1 MPPDSSSESAGT
13 PSGFTALRH
22 RELTTFLIS
31 KLIAFSSHHMIV
43 MAVGYQIYDLTG
55 DAMALAYLSL
65 VMVCPTFCFALFTGY
80 VSDRFDRRMVL
91 SAGYAGMALA
101 SAGIWLISDL
111 GLITTPWVYVALF
124 VNGTARAFANPATT
138 SIIPNLVPTDEFPNA
153 ITWNTVTTRATQIG
167 GPALGGVLYLFGPEV
182 VYATAAVCCA
192 VGALGTLRITP
203 RKPPA
208 TGTKPGMGE
217 LLAGVVYVYRSKII
231 FGAML
236 LDLII
241 ILSATVNAVLPIIA
255 KDVLDV
261 GPAGAGT
268 LRSAMA
274 AGGLATALA
283 MTHMPINRQAGQLMF
298 LGAALLALS
307 AIVVG
312 LSPWFPLTVIAMAV
326 MGMADMFNVNI
337 RHTLMQVA
345 TPDNMRGRV
354 SAFAVLAAGS
364 ATEIGGF
371 RASVTAAAIGIVPSV
386 VAGGVVGLILIA
398 LCWKLYPELARVQRY
413 DRVE

>member
-1 MPPDSSSESAGT
+1 MSPDPSSQSAGT
-13 PSGFTALRH
+13 ASGFAALRH
-22 RELTTFLIS
+22 RELTNFLVS

-43 MAVGYQIYDLTG
+43 VAVGYQIYDLTG

-91 SAGYAGMALA
+91 SLGYAGMAA
-101 SAGIWLISDL
+101 ACAGIWLISEQ
-111 GLITTPWVYVALF
+111 GLITTPWTYVALF
-124 VNGTARAFANPATT
+124 LNGTARAFANPATT
-138 SIIPNLVPTDEFPNA
+138 SIIPNLVPKDEFPNA
-153 ITWNTVTTRATQIG
+153 MTWNTVTTRATQIG
-167 GPALGGVLYLFGPEV
+167 GPALGGILYLFSPEI
-182 VYATAAVCCA
+182 VYGTAAICCA
-192 VGALGTLRITP
+192 IGALGTLRITP
-203 RKPPA
+203 RKPTA
-208 TGTKPGMGE
+208 TGKKPGIGE

-231 FGAML
+231 FGAIL

-241 ILSATVNAVLPIIA
+241 ILSASVTAVLPIIA

-268 LRSAMA
+268 LRSVMA
-274 AGGLATALA
+274 AGGLTTALV
-283 MTHMPINRQAGQLMF
+283 MTHIPINRQAGQLMF

-312 LSPWFPLTVIAMAV
+312 LSPWFPLTIVAMAF

-337 RHTLMQVA
+337 RHTLLQVA

-354 SAFAVLAAGS
+354 SAVALLAAGS

-371 RASVTAAAIGIVPSV
+371 RASVTAAAFGVVSSV
-386 VAGGVVGLILIA
+386 VVGGIAGLILIA
-398 LCWKLYPELARVQRY
+398 LCWKLYPELAKVQRY

>member
-1 MPPDSSSESAGT
+1 MSPDSSSQPPGT
-13 PSGFTALRH
+13 VSGFTALRH
-22 RELTTFLIS
+22 RELTNFLLA

-43 MAVGYQIYDLTG
+43 VAVGYQIYDLTG

-91 SAGYAGMALA
+91 CIGYAGMAA
-101 SAGIWLISDL
+101 AAAGTWLISDQ
-111 GLITTPWVYVALF
+111 GLIATPWIYVTLF

-138 SIIPNLVPTDEFPNA
+138 SIIPNLVPKDEFPNA
-153 ITWNTVTTRATQIG
+153 MTWNTVTTRATQIG
-167 GPALGGVLYLFGPEV
+167 GPAIGGILYLFSPEI

-192 VGALGTLRITP
+192 IGALGTLRLTP

-208 TGTKPGMGE
+208 TGKKPGMGE
-217 LLAGVVYVYRSKII
+217 LLAGAVYVYRSKII
-231 FGAML
+231 FGAIL

-241 ILSATVNAVLPIIA
+241 ILSASVVAVLPIIA

-268 LRSAMA
+268 LRSVMA

-283 MTHMPINRQAGQLMF
+283 MTHLPIKRQAGQLMF

-312 LSPWFPLTVIAMAV
+312 LSPWFPLTIVAMAV

-345 TPDNMRGRV
+345 TPDAMRGRV
-354 SAFAVLAAGS
+354 SAIALLAASGG
-364 ATEIGGF
+364 TEIGGF
-371 RASVTAAAIGIVPSV
+371 RASVTAAAIGIVSSV
-386 VAGGVVGLILIA
+386 VAGGVAGLILIA
-398 LCWKLYPELARVQRY
+398 LCWKLYPELAKVQRY
-413 DRVE
+413 DKVE